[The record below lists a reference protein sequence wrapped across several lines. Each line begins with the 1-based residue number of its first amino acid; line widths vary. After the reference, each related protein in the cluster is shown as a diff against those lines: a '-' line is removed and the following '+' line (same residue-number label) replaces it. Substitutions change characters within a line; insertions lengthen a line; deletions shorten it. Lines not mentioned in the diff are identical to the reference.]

1 MTFLLPDCNY
11 HSWPSCC
18 QTVTITHDL
27 PAATVYFITHCAFH
41 YAIPSAHLPP
51 TPRMIFSRY
60 PAVAKPNAVPVTF
73 TRCQPPRSNPH
84 PASDHHPASHLLPR
98 SDHHLVIDRT
108 LLLLLISGMAA
119 SEMVHAKYMH
129 CIIYQ
134 VAVLV
139 IVFFYPVPSH
149 VLLKIKNHKRRK

>member
-1 MTFLLPDCNY
+1 MTFLLPDCN
-11 HSWPSCC
+11 HSSWPSCC
-18 QTVTITHDL
+18 QNVTINHDL

-41 YAIPSAHLPP
+41 YAIPSAHLPLHLPP
-51 TPRMIFSRY
+51 TPRMKFSRC
-60 PAVAKPNAVPVTF
+60 PAVAKPNAVPATF
-73 TRCQPPRSNPH
+73 SRCQ
-84 PASDHHPASHLLPR
+84 LPR
-98 SDHHLVIDRT
+98 SDHYLLTDRM
-108 LLLLLISGMAA
+108 LLLLLISDMAA